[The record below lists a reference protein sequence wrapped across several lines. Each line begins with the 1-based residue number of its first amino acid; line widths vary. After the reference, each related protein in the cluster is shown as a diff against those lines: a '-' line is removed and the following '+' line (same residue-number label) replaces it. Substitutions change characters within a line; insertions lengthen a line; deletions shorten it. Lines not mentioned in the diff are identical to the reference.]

1 MKRTPGRVRFLVLLA
16 GLGAFVAGAARA
28 EWDPFAS
35 PGASST
41 GPEATW
47 GGLLYSRWNADLVND
62 LNGEQLHEWRNK
74 ALFEL
79 EIAEKGN
86 WAVHA
91 SGAARWELLPRRRGG
106 DARFRPELWE
116 AWGRI
121 ERDDW
126 ELVVGQQIR
135 RWGRGVPSLLDV
147 LNPGDF
153 DEYLF
158 VEDEFQKRP
167 IPMLR
172 WTIYRDRN
180 EFEVVGI
187 PFYRPARL
195 PGNQSDWAPI
205 AIRDLQGAEDIPL
218 VGSALD
224 QDISPGLVTSATDDL
239 RYAEA
244 GLRWTHYGD
253 GWGLDVIGFFGAEDL
268 PAPDF
273 TEDFSAFLRA
283 EQARGRTPLQTLRSL
298 AFQEIVAFSPMYV
311 QKPRRQAL
319 VGVSIARA
327 LEKVTARFEAIAVS
341 RQSTFTEALELIRV
355 PAFAVLAGFD
365 ALSSDR
371 FLWSLSVIGAA
382 LATNERLFLIDR
394 FNATALGIMRARLG
408 DIGLWLE
415 TRGMWDINL
424 GDGWVGPALIYETPV
439 EGLQAQAGVNVL
451 AGSANTPHGVL
462 EDNSYLWLR
471 VRYAF

>member
-1 MKRTPGRVRFLVLLA
+1 MTRSPGRLRILLFVA
-16 GLGAFVAGAARA
+16 GFVAFAAGAARA
-28 EWDPFAS
+28 DWDPFGS
-35 PGASST
+35 SGAAPS

-47 GGLLYSRWNADLVND
+47 GGLVYSRWNADLVND

-74 ALFEL
+74 GLL
-79 EIAEKGN
+79 DVEITERGK
-86 WAVHA
+86 WSVHM

-106 DARFRPELWE
+106 DARFDAELWE

-121 ERDDW
+121 ERKDW

-167 IPMLR
+167 IPMAR
-172 WTIYRDRN
+172 WTVYRDQN
-180 EFEVVGI
+180 ELEVVAI
-187 PFYRPARL
+187 PFYRAARL

-218 VGSALD
+218 VESALN
-224 QDISPGLVTSATDDL
+224 QDIAPGLVTEATDDL

-244 GLRWTHYGD
+244 GLRWTHYGE
-253 GWGLDVIGFFGAEDL
+253 GWDLDVIGFFGAEDL

-273 TEDFSAFLRA
+273 TKDFSAFLRA

-298 AFQEIVAFSPMYV
+298 AFQEIAAFSPMYV

-319 VGVSIARA
+319 FGASVARA
-327 LEKVTARFEAIAVS
+327 MEKVTARFEAIAVS

-371 FLWSLSVIGAA
+371 FLWSLSLIGAA
-382 LATNERLFLIDR
+382 LATDEKLFMIDR
-394 FNATALGIMRARLG
+394 FNAIALGIMRARLG
-408 DIGLWLE
+408 QGGFWLE

-424 GDGWVGPALIYETPV
+424 GDGWVGPSLIYETPV
-439 EGLQAQAGVNVL
+439 AGLQAQAGVNLL
-451 AGSANTPHGVL
+451 AGPEDTPNGAL
-462 EDNSYLWLR
+462 SDNSYVWLR
-471 VRYAF
+471 LRYAF